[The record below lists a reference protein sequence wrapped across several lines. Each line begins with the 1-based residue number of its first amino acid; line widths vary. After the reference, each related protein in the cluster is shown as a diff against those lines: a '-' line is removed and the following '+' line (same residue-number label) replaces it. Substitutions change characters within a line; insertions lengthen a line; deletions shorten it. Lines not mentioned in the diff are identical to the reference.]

1 MTNKKLGPPRPEKL
15 TLTETVGRLL
25 TVGVLEVL
33 RRQEEA
39 GRRTRARKGSSTPPA
54 KSSREDAAK

>member
-1 MTNKKLGPPRPEKL
+1 MSNEQIPTRPKKL

-39 GRRTRARKGSSTPPA
+39 GRTICARTGGSTPPG
-54 KSSREDAAK
+54 KPSRKDAAK